1 MKLRLQNIGQ
11 ATIVL
16 KDFEGYSTWV
26 AEVAKNTT
34 LDTEVTEDLLQRI
47 AGKLRELEAS
57 PVKDV
62 VGNVLIGLRWSV
74 IADGADDRAQTEG
87 LAGLPNIIELQAAAY
102 DNSSGLTDA
111 IATGT
116 ALLGN
121 QVKATAQVF
130 RGVKRLDIA
139 AVLPGAP
146 SNSYSVAIGTP
157 AGSSGVQVTISGSTV
172 IAAPELAGS
181 TVADIAAAIN
191 AHATAKFM
199 VKATVGVAGTVTAA
213 AAAVPLTGGIGPGVS
228 LTLGGTACSVLSI
241 VPGTPDAMTFDAPTG
256 ISAASRIVPLDYRNG
271 PHLSRLSVPV
281 VA

>member
-121 QVKATAQVF
+121 QVKAAAQLF
-130 RGVKRLDIA
+130 SGLKRLDVA

-146 SNSYSVAIGTP
+146 GNGLSVAILTP
-157 AGSSGVQVTISGSTV
+157 AGGPGAPVINVVGGNLVTVTPQS
-172 IAAPELAGS
+172 AGD
-181 TVADIAAAIN
+181 TVANIATAIN
-191 AHATAKFM
+191 ADATAKLL
-199 VKATVGVAGTVTAA
+199 VKATVGVAGTITAA
-213 AAAVPLTGGIGPGVS
+213 IAAKPLTGGIGAGVS
-228 LTLGGTACSVLSI
+228 LTLGGTACVIKELLLDK
-241 VPGTPDAMTFDAPTG
+241 VTFNAPTG